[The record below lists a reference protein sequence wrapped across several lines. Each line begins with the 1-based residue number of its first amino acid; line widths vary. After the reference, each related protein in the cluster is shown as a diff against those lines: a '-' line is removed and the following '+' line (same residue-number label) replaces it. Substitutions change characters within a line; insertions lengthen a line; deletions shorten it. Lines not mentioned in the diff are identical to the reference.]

1 MFPCL
6 WVVYV
11 VLVAVGFLL
20 ETHTVVWL
28 VVRVAWL
35 LLEAPA
41 EKALPRTKRTPN
53 RLIALKPLT
62 GIKLFLMIFILF
74 CF

>member
-6 WVVYV
+6 RVVYI
-11 VLVAVGFLL
+11 VLVAVGFPLK
-20 ETHTVVWL
+20 THAVVWL

-41 EKALPRTKRTPN
+41 EKADNVLNAVPQVKRHVRHLAHLHRVDVFVP
-53 RLIALKPLT
+53 
-62 GIKLFLMIFILF
+62 
-74 CF
+74 

>member
-11 VLVAVGFLL
+11 VLVAVGFPLKAHAAIGL
-20 ETHTVVWL
+20 I
-28 VVRVAWL
+28 VRVARL

-41 EKALPRTKRTPN
+41 EKAN
-53 RLIALKPLT
+53 DVLIPYHK
-62 GIKLFLMIFILF
+62 
-74 CF
+74 